1 MIRTHVATG
10 PLFTISIVF
19 LVFASCTRDPGNNP
33 APKKWIASTI
43 AGSDNA
49 GYKDGDN
56 GDAQFATMI
65 SIFADNHG
73 NLFVGDLGA
82 TGSIRQIT
90 YAGKVTTY
98 IGNGHNDPDPVLGN
112 VSSIVS
118 DGSGNMYIVDYDWI
132 RKIQSPTN
140 TAVFAGSDT
149 VDYQD
154 GKGSAARFNWIWHMT
169 SDANGNLYLPDYDRT
184 NHLHIRKVTAA
195 GEVSTLNVE
204 DNTGYSDSAQS
215 NVHSNFSI
223 AADASGNLYMSSDS
237 NKLVK
242 KIDPAGKTSIFA
254 GAGSVGFTDGK
265 GTSAQFS
272 SISGLAC
279 DAEGNLWVSDAGNY
293 AIRRVSPDGTVKTI
307 AGLGT
312 MGFAEGDSSQAKF
325 KSLNGLTVDRNG
337 TVFILDGG
345 NHRIRKLEYK

>member
-1 MIRTHVATG
+1 MIRNTLPTG
-10 PLFTISIVF
+10 PLLTISIVF
-19 LVFASCTRDPGNNP
+19 IAFASCTRDLGNQL
-33 APKKWIASTI
+33 PKKWIVSTI

-49 GYKDGDN
+49 GYKDGDKS
-56 GDAQFATMI
+56 DAQFATMI

-73 NLFVGDLGA
+73 NLFIGDMGA
-82 TGSIRQIT
+82 TGSIRQVT

-98 IGNGHNDPDPVLGN
+98 IGNGHNDPNPVLGN
-112 VSSIVS
+112 VSAIVG

-140 TAVFAGSDT
+140 IAVLAGSDT
-149 VDYQD
+149 VNYQD
-154 GKGSAARFNWIWHMT
+154 GKGTAARFNLIWQMT
-169 SDANGNLYLPDYDRT
+169 SDANGNLYLPDYDMT
-184 NHLHIRKVTAA
+184 NHPHIRKVTPA

-204 DNTGYSDSAQS
+204 DNTGYSDIAQP
-215 NVHSNFSI
+215 NVHFIFSI
-223 AADASGNLYMSSDS
+223 AADALGNLYISSDTGRI
-237 NKLVK
+237 VK

-265 GTSAQFS
+265 GASAQFS
-272 SISGLAC
+272 DISGLAC
-279 DAEGNLWVSDAGNY
+279 DREGNLWVSDAGNY

-307 AGLGT
+307 AGQGT

-325 KSLNGLTVDRNG
+325 KGLNGLTVDKNG